1 METIRTNTIIKA
13 DGHLSIDI
21 PTAFEEGEVE
31 IIIIIESKIKSKQK
45 YNFSDLAGKL
55 QWDGDALKSQKEI
68 RDEWQ

>member
-1 METIRTNTIIKA
+1 METIRTNTIIRA

-21 PTAFEEGEVE
+21 PTTFEEGEVE
-31 IIIIIESKIKSKQK
+31 VIIIIENKRPKPK

-55 QWDGDALKSQKEI
+55 KWDGDALKSQKEI